1 MSRRY
6 EQEILTNRRYEQE
19 MLLSAF
25 NAIDSDGSGR
35 IDYDEFW
42 AALAPIT
49 NNLRDSDRKELF
61 MKV

>member
-1 MSRRY
+1 
-6 EQEILTNRRYEQE
+6 

-61 MKV
+61 MKVRLPPSRGRASNVKV